1 MKAALYL
8 IAITNAILAAAS
20 PTGADAGV
28 ASVTPNNPFLADS
41 FEHASMLHKTNPI
54 SCHLSAP

>member
-20 PTGADAGV
+20 PTGADVGV
-28 ASVTPNNPFLADS
+28 ASVTPNNPFLADT
-41 FEHASMLHKTNPI
+41 FEHASMFHKTSTI
-54 SCHLSAP
+54 SHHLFGP